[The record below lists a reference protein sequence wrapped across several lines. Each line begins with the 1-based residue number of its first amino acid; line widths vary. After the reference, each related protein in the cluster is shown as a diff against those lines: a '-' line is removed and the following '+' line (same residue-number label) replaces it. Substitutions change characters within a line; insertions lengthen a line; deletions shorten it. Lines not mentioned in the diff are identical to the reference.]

1 MLTWVIYDIS
11 KDKTRNKVAKL
22 CLEAGIYRV
31 QKSVFLGD
39 LNSTQ
44 LKELK
49 ISIEDIYN
57 ADEDSIYIFPM
68 CKDDFK
74 SCVLLGQAFDKDL
87 VSDQVKA
94 LFL

>member
-1 MLTWVIYDIS
+1 MLTWVIYDIQN
-11 KDKTRNKVAKL
+11 DKIRNNVAKL

-49 ISIEDIYN
+49 LSIEEIYKPN
-57 ADEDSIYIFPM
+57 TDSIYIFPM

-74 SCVLLGQAFDKDL
+74 SCILLGKAFDKDL

-94 LFL
+94 FFL